1 MLRILREH
9 ASSWMLKGILVLVA
23 VTFISWGG
31 YSFFREKKVTYVAK
45 VNGTTIEWR
54 EYNEA
59 FQNAVKQYRDA
70 LGPSFSE
77 KMIEELGLKE
87 KIVDGLIDKILIL
100 QEAKRLGLSIPD
112 EELREAIESVPAF
125 QVNGQF
131 DRRNYE
137 RFLRLNRM
145 TPDEFEQSQRENLLI
160 SKAVSLIKTNE
171 GKVSEEEVLDI
182 YLFEN
187 ERIDLTFLKIAPDS
201 FKSQVNVN
209 DIEMKDYYEKHR
221 EEFRIPAFS
230 QIQYLLFRPSD
241 FESKIQVSPD
251 EIKRYYDLRKDTFK
265 IPKQVRVRNLLIKAG
280 PQESPDQLE
289 TKKKKAEEILEKA
302 KKTKDFGSLARQYSE
317 AENASKGGDLGWVQ
331 KGMLGEQIES
341 ILFSMKPGQLSGV
354 LPGRDGFLIFKIEEV
369 KEEKQKP
376 FEEVKAQILQTL
388 KKEKAKAEASR
399 KADDAFY
406 SLFRSRDLEGYAK
419 EKNVPIKTTGL
430 FKEGDEIPE
439 IGRNPLFYSSAF
451 SLKVGEISPVV
462 DIPPNYYV
470 LKQVNKKDSRV
481 SPLDEVKEDVRR
493 KVIETKAEEQARQV
507 AEEFLNQIRTGRN
520 MKEVAREKSY
530 PLAETGFFTR
540 TAGVVPKIGPAREFM
555 GILASLTEKNPVPK
569 EAIRTKDGYFVVRL
583 SGHEPADQSKFQSVK
598 KNLEKR
604 LSYQKQE
611 EAFQNWLG
619 QLRSKTKIDINKDV
633 LKG

>member
-1 MLRILREH
+1 
-9 ASSWMLKGILVLVA
+9 
-23 VTFISWGG
+23 
-31 YSFFREKKVTYVAK
+31 
-45 VNGTTIEWR
+45 
-54 EYNEA
+54 
-59 FQNAVKQYRDA
+59 
-70 LGPSFSE
+70 
-77 KMIEELGLKE
+77 
-87 KIVDGLIDKILIL
+87 
-100 QEAKRLGLSIPD
+100 
-112 EELREAIESVPAF
+112 
-125 QVNGQF
+125 
-131 DRRNYE
+131 
-137 RFLRLNRM
+137 
-145 TPDEFEQSQRENLLI
+145 
-160 SKAVSLIKTNE
+160 
-171 GKVSEEEVLDI
+171 
-182 YLFEN
+182 
-187 ERIDLTFLKIAPDS
+187 
-201 FKSQVNVN
+201 
-209 DIEMKDYYEKHR
+209 
-221 EEFRIPAFS
+221 
-230 QIQYLLFRPSD
+230 
-241 FESKIQVSPD
+241 
-251 EIKRYYDLRKDTFK
+251 
-265 IPKQVRVRNLLIKAG
+265 
-280 PQESPDQLE
+280 LE

-341 ILFSMKPGQLSGV
+341 ILFSMKPGELSGV

-493 KVIETKAEEQARQV
+493 KVIETKAEAQARQV
-507 AEEFLNQIRTGRN
+507 AEEFLNQIRTGKN
-520 MKEVAREKSY
+520 MREVAREKSY

-619 QLRSKTKIDINKDV
+619 QLRSKTKIDINKNI